1 MGYTHGMRTQQNI
14 LLVAGLIICYGIGQ
28 FTDSEKPVITAGL
41 LLLVL
46 LWRLAGSAITWT
58 LHGR

>member
-1 MGYTHGMRTQQNI
+1 MRTQQNI
-14 LLVAGLIICYGIGQ
+14 LLVAGLVICYGIGQ